1 MDKFI
6 ERLKELRAEKKLT
19 QSQLAKE
26 TGLSQSAIALWENG
40 QRIPNASAIIT
51 LCKYFA
57 VTSDFLLGIS
67 D

>member
-40 QRIPNASAIIT
+40 QRIPNALAIIT
-51 LCKYFA
+51 LCKYFQ
-57 VTSDFLLGIS
+57 VSSDFVLGVS

>member
-57 VTSDFLLGIS
+57 VMSDFLLGIS

>member
-40 QRIPNASAIIT
+40 QRIPNALAIIT
-51 LCKYFA
+51 LCKYFQ
-57 VTSDFLLGIS
+57 VSSDFLLGVS

>member
-26 TGLSQSAIALWENG
+26 TGLSQSAIAFWENG
-40 QRIPNASAIIT
+40 QRIPNALAIIT
-51 LCKYFA
+51 LCKYFQ
-57 VTSDFLLGIS
+57 VSSDFLLGVS

>member
-40 QRIPNASAIIT
+40 QRIPNALAIIT
-51 LCKYFA
+51 LCKYFQ
-57 VTSDFLLGIS
+57 VSDRKS
-67 D
+67 VV

>member
-19 QSQLAKE
+19 QSQLSKE

-40 QRIPNASAIIT
+40 QRIPNALAIIT
-51 LCKYFA
+51 LCKYFQ
-57 VTSDFLLGIS
+57 VSSDFLLGVS